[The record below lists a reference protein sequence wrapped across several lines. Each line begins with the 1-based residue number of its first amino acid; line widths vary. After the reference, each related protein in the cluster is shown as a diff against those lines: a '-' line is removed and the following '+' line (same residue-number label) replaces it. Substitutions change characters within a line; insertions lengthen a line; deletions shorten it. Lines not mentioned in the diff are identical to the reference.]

1 MKKNL
6 MSILILAL
14 LVVNIVL
21 TAIMMF
27 SVTGAMKS
35 TTALVGRIAGVLDLE
50 LDLGADE
57 NAVSIDDIVI
67 YDISEP
73 MTIPLKMD
81 TSLGEDGKPKESST
95 SYLRVS
101 VSLQLDSTNED
112 YKKYQESLATNESMI
127 KAEIIEVI
135 SSYTAQEFQNDQD
148 GVRSEILA
156 RLRRL
161 YNSDFIYKVVF
172 SDLTY

>member
-35 TTALVGRIAGVLDLE
+35 TTALVGRIAAVLDLE
-50 LDLGADE
+50 LNLGTDE
-57 NAVSIDDIVI
+57 EAVPIDNIVI
-67 YDISEP
+67 YDIAEP
-73 MTIPLKMD
+73 MTIPLKLSAD
-81 TSLGEDGKPKESST
+81 PEEGESDPKQI
-95 SYLRVS
+95 YIRIS
-101 VSLQLDSTNED
+101 VSLQMDKTNKD
-112 YKKYQESLATNESMI
+112 YKKYSESLLTNESLI
-127 KAEIIEVI
+127 RGEIIEVI
-135 SSYTAQEFQNDQD
+135 SSYTLEEFQNDTD
-148 GVRSEILA
+148 GIRSEILA

-161 YNSDFIYKVVF
+161 YDSDFIYKVVF
-172 SDLTY
+172 SDYTY

>member
-14 LVVNIVL
+14 LIVNIVL

-35 TTALVGRIAGVLDLE
+35 TTALVGRIASILDLE
-50 LDLGADE
+50 LNLGADE
-57 NAVSIDDIVI
+57 NAVSIDDIVL
-67 YDISEP
+67 YDLSDP
-73 MTIPLKMD
+73 MTIPLRLD
-81 TSLGEDGKPKESST
+81 TASEGENAKQA
-95 SYLRVS
+95 YLRIS
-101 VSLQLDSTNED
+101 VSLQLNSTHED
-112 YKKYQESLATNESMI
+112 YKKYQETLATNESMI

-135 SSYTAQEFQNDQD
+135 SSYTVEEFQNDQD
-148 GVRSEILA
+148 GIRSEVLA

-172 SDLTY
+172 SDYTY